1 MFSLFLWV
9 GISVFLSVS
18 DCVCVKV
25 VDYHGRKVRLCLAE
39 VSLLNKTGL
48 NCKVQLRIML
58 NRISMGE
65 EQKINAGRT

>member
-1 MFSLFLWV
+1 
-9 GISVFLSVS
+9 
-18 DCVCVKV
+18 
-25 VDYHGRKVRLCLAE
+25 LCLAE

-58 NRISMGE
+58 NRISMGK